1 MSLSN
6 WTVTRVLY
14 KTLIAQSLI
23 LVEGQTVVT
32 SLCIQHQ
39 EVSFK
44 LPIGLHWSP
53 PPPLWFTFICLSV
66 YKYDFLVGRIPLNLE
81 ILSFRSVHQ
90 LLVFARIKSMLLT
103 FIAFRG
109 LAYCQKCHAQTD
121 LLSLMCIS
129 NLTSIKMFKKE
140 MFF

>member
-39 EVSFK
+39 EVSFNF
-44 LPIGLHWSP
+44 WFWFP
-53 PPPLWFTFICLSV
+53 PHPTPWFTFICLSV